1 MGFPEVSLRSLPTFL
16 RPHVVR
22 QFLKFAL
29 VGGVNTGVDLL
40 VLNLLIYFF
49 HTGETGWNYALFK
62 SIAFT
67 VAVINS
73 YLLNKLWTFSGQST
87 KTTLNEIIPF
97 LTVSLVGLV
106 INVAVASSVATY
118 VAAPFKGLVVWWPT
132 VASLAGT
139 ALCLVW
145 NFVGYKTLVFTHRE
159 LALRPEGEKVPPV
172 IEPAP

>member
-1 MGFPEVSLRSLPTFL
+1 MGFPDVSLRSLPGFL

-22 QFLKFAL
+22 QFIKFAL
-29 VGGVNTGVDLL
+29 VGGINTVVDLL
-40 VLNLLIYFF
+40 VLNLLIHFF

-62 SIAFT
+62 SIAFAA
-67 VAVINS
+67 AVVNS
-73 YLLNKLWTFSGQST
+73 YLLNKWWTFSGQSN
-87 KTTLNEIIPF
+87 KTALHEMIPF

-139 ALCLVW
+139 AICLVW
-145 NFVGYKTLVFTHRE
+145 NFVGYRTLVFTHRE
-159 LALRPEGEKVPPV
+159 LALRPESEQVPPV